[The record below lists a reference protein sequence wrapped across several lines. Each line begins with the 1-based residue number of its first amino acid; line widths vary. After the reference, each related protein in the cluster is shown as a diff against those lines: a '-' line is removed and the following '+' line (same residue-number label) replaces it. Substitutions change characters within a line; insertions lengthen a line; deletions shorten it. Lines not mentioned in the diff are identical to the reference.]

1 MSSHTVATPFH
12 VSTTTKRTQT
22 RNRTRRARAAF
33 VLLGLLGIADAQA
46 GTSGNVSLNSDYVF
60 RGVSQSNQEPA
71 LQGGVEHTFES
82 KAADGGFYIGAWGSS
97 ISWLSDL
104 STSAAPISSSLELDA
119 YGGYRGKFG
128 EAVSYDAGALYYW
141 YPGDFPSGFNSADT
155 LEVYA
160 GITVAAG
167 DKVSLGAKYSYAATD
182 LFGYADSDGSGY
194 LDLSANLAVGK
205 GVTIGAH
212 AGKQWIEG
220 NRAFDYTDW
229 KLGVTKAF
237 DSGFSVGLAYTG
249 TDADD
254 ALYTNPFGNKVADD
268 TVALTITKAF

>member
-12 VSTTTKRTQT
+12 ASTTTRTHART
-22 RNRTRRARAAF
+22 STRRARIAAA
-33 VLLGLLGIADAQA
+33 LLALLGIADAQA
-46 GTSGNVSLNSDYVF
+46 GTSGNVSLTSDYVF
-60 RGVSQSNQEPA
+60 RGVSQSNQNPA
-71 LQGGVEHTFES
+71 LQGGVDYS
-82 KAADGGFYIGAWGSS
+82 ADSGFYIGTWGSS

-104 STSAAPISSSLELDA
+104 STSAAPISSSLELDV
-119 YGGYRGKFG
+119 YGGYRGQFSD
-128 EAVSYDAGALYYW
+128 AVSYDVGALYYW

-155 LEVYA
+155 LELYA
-160 GITVAAG
+160 GISVAASE
-167 DKVSLGAKYSYAATD
+167 KVSLGAKYSYAATD
-182 LFGYADSDGSGY
+182 LFGYVDSDGSGY
-194 LDLSANLAVGK
+194 LDLSANFTVGS

-212 AGKQWIEG
+212 AGKQWVEG
-220 NRAFDYTDW
+220 NSAFEYTDW

-237 DSGFSVGLAYTG
+237 DNGFSVGLAYTG

>member
-12 VSTTTKRTQT
+12 ASTTTRTHA
-22 RNRTRRARAAF
+22 RNRTRRARIAAI
-33 VLLGLLGIADAQA
+33 LIALLGIADAQA
-46 GTSGNVSLNSDYVF
+46 GTSGNVSLTSDYVF

-71 LQGGVEHTFES
+71 LQGGVEY
-82 KAADGGFYIGAWGSS
+82 AADSGFYIGGWGSS

-104 STSAAPISSSLELDA
+104 SSSAAPISSNLELDV
-119 YGGYRGKFG
+119 YGGYRGKFS
-128 EAVSYDAGALYYW
+128 EAVSYDVGALYYW

-160 GITVAAG
+160 GVSVAASE
-167 DKVSLGAKYSYAATD
+167 KVSLGAKYSGSTTD
-182 LFGYADSDGSGY
+182 LFGYADSSGSGY
-194 LDLSANLAVGK
+194 LDLSATFAVADGWS
-205 GVTIGAH
+205 IGAH

-220 NRAFDYTDW
+220 AGNDAFEYTDW
-229 KLGVTKAF
+229 KLGVTKSF
-237 DSGFSVGLAYTG
+237 ENGFSVGLAYTG

>member
-12 VSTTTKRTQT
+12 ASITTRTHA
-22 RNRTRRARAAF
+22 RNRTRRARIATVILA
-33 VLLGLLGIADAQA
+33 LLGIADAQA
-46 GTSGNVSLNSDYVF
+46 GTSGNVSLTSDYVF
-60 RGVSQSNQEPA
+60 RGVSQTNQQPA
-71 LQGGVEHTFES
+71 LQGGVEY
-82 KAADGGFYIGAWGSS
+82 AADNGFYIGSWGSS

-104 STSAAPISSSLELDA
+104 SSSAAPISSNVELDL
-119 YGGYRGKFG
+119 YGGYRGTFG
-128 EAVSYDAGALYYW
+128 EAVSYDVGALYYW

-160 GITVAAG
+160 GVTVAASE
-167 DKVSLGAKYSYAATD
+167 KVSLGAKYSVSTTD

-194 LDLSANLAVGK
+194 LDLSANFAIAEGWS
-205 GVTIGAH
+205 IGAH

-220 NRAFDYTDW
+220 NAAFEYSDW
-229 KLGVTKAF
+229 KLGVTRAF
-237 DSGFSVGLAYTG
+237 DNGVSVGLAYSG

>member
-1 MSSHTVATPFH
+1 M
-12 VSTTTKRTQT
+12 
-22 RNRTRRARAAF
+22 RARIAIALF
-33 VLLGLLGIADAQA
+33 ALLGFADAQA
-46 GTSGNVSLNSDYVF
+46 GTSGNVALTTDYVF

-71 LQGGVEHTFES
+71 LQGGIEF
-82 KAADGGFYIGAWGSS
+82 AADSGAYIGAWGSS

-104 STSAAPISSSLELDA
+104 SSTAAPISSGVEFDL
-119 YGGYRGKFG
+119 YGGYRGKFND
-128 EAVSYDAGALYYW
+128 AVSFDVGALYYV
-141 YPGDFPSGFNSADT
+141 YPGDYPAGFNSADT

-160 GITVAAG
+160 GVSVAAS

-182 LFGYADSDGSGY
+182 LFGYVDSDGSGY
-194 LDLSANLAVGK
+194 LDLSANFAVAEGW
-205 GVTIGAH
+205 TIGAH

-220 NRAFDYTDW
+220 NSAFEYTDW

-237 DSGFSVGLAYTG
+237 DNGFSVGLAYTA

-254 ALYTNPFGNKVADD
+254 VLYTNPFGNKVARD

>member
-12 VSTTTKRTQT
+12 ASTTTRTHA
-22 RNRTRRARAAF
+22 RASTRRVCIAIALFA
-33 VLLGLLGIADAQA
+33 LLGIADAQA
-46 GTSGNVSLNSDYVF
+46 GTSGNVSLASDYVF

-71 LQGGVEHTFES
+71 LQGGVEY
-82 KAADGGFYIGAWGSS
+82 AAEKGAYIGSWGSS

-104 STSAAPISSSLELDA
+104 STSAAPISSNIELDV

-128 EAVSYDAGALYYW
+128 DAVSYDAGALYYW
-141 YPGDFPSGFNSADT
+141 YPGDFPAGFNNADT

-160 GITVAAG
+160 GVSVAAS

-182 LFGYADSDGSGY
+182 LFGYVDSDGSGY
-194 LDLSANLAVGK
+194 LDLSANFTVAK
-205 GVTIGAH
+205 GWTIGAH

-220 NRAFDYTDW
+220 NDAFEYTDW
-229 KLGVTKAF
+229 KLGVTRAF
-237 DSGFSVGLAYTG
+237 DNGFSVGLAYTG

-254 ALYTNPFGNKVADD
+254 ALYTNPFGHKVAGD